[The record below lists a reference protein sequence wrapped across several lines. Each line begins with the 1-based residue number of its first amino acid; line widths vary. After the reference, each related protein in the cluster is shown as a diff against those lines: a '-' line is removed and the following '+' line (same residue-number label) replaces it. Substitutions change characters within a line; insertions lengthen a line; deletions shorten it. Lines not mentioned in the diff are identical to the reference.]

1 MKDRMY
7 PTLNELLTKQL
18 DQKQLEKIKQ
28 SLCNLIR
35 MLPSSITE
43 SIVNKMKMTILYES
57 KERKSE
63 SLANQFEEMILKVS
77 DINDMKSIISLFPKT
92 ILESPLHTIP
102 VDHPTKSTLLHHFEE
117 FPAFENHFSI
127 SKKQGGDNPSGLAG
141 GIKGR
146 LYEND
151 GIVYLQTMLV
161 KQGLS
166 IRETIAEQFL
176 SQVGIAIAE
185 DIEGVKDI
193 IASVYFTR
201 DLKAEDKSKSLYIAS
216 IYLDHFT
223 DVANLIGVKRGKGM
237 WGGQK
242 TPEEQKEKLLKAIG
256 QGDQAKIYKRTLGE
270 IFAISLLF
278 GNKQVHWN
286 NIGVSSYFD
295 GEKEV
300 KKFSAIDLGGMG
312 RREFKLLGGEESGQF
327 GMDVKL
333 DPYHMKRYANYFE
346 SYPDQLRQDPDFV
359 EGFMKVV
366 NYSGEKLKKIIDDT
380 IDKIV
385 DFCTIEEI
393 QIFANEL
400 DTENRFIKKYK
411 DEKDKVRYINDIKDF
426 MFKTIYARQVSLKQ
440 ISIDWAKN
448 KKFDELVN
456 HHPIYFLYKDSASS
470 LDEKSKKD
478 ILSKIGSLF
487 THYTKTLKTEDANHF
502 NHYFAFLLEKS
513 KHETV
518 DHLILHACDKAFHQF
533 SPLPFS
539 LDDIRRMIDSSVLE
553 KKGNVTPSL
562 SRSQSFSSR
571 SSLFSPT
578 PDSQSSEPL
587 SPSDDEIQRKSRRKD

>member
-7 PTLNELLTKQL
+7 PTLNEFLTKQL

-57 KERKSE
+57 KERKNE

-102 VDHPTKSTLLHHFEE
+102 IDHPTKSTLLHYFEE

-201 DLKAEDKSKSLYIAS
+201 DLKAEDKSKNLYIAS

-242 TPEEQKEKLLKAIG
+242 TPEEQKEKLLKAID
-256 QGDQAKIYKRTLGE
+256 QADQAKIYKRTLGE

-346 SYPDQLRQDPDFV
+346 SYPDQLRQDSDFI

-411 DEKDKVRYINDIKDF
+411 NENDKVRYINDIKDF

-470 LDEKSKKD
+470 LNEKSKKD

-487 THYTKTLKTEDANHF
+487 IHYTKTLKTEDANHF
-502 NHYFAFLLEKS
+502 NHYFASLLERS
-513 KHETV
+513 KYETV
-518 DHLILHACDKAFHQF
+518 DHLILHACDKAFHLF

-539 LDDIRRMIDSSVLE
+539 LDDISRMIYSPVLE
-553 KKGNVTPSL
+553 KKSDVMLSL

-571 SSLFSPT
+571 SKLFSPSA
-578 PDSQSSEPL
+578 DSQSSEPF
-587 SPSDDEIQRKSRRKD
+587 SPSDDEIQRKSRKVD